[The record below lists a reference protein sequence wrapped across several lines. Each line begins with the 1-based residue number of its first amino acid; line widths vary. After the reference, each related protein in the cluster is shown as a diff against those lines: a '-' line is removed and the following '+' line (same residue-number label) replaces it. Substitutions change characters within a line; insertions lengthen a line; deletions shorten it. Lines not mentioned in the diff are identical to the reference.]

1 MLLAAGSGS
10 RTGHRTNKV
19 FLSLAGRR
27 VFVWSLDATQDIAEI
42 GPVVLVVRED
52 EQEAARQVLAREA
65 PRRGVRVVVGGASRH
80 SSEWSAL
87 QALAPEIERGEVD
100 VVIVHDA
107 ARPLSGPALF
117 RSVVAAARRHGGAV
131 PGRLQPAL
139 LHREGLR
146 RRDGDA
152 VAVQTPQAFAAAPL
166 LAAYQAAD
174 AEGFDGSDTA
184 ASVERFGSGMTIHH
198 VPGTPTNIKIT
209 FAEDLF
215 LAEALLVRASFDLDR
230 LGVTT

>member
-1 MLLAAGSGS
+1 
-10 RTGHRTNKV
+10 
-19 FLSLAGRR
+19 
-27 VFVWSLDATQDIAEI
+27 
-42 GPVVLVVRED
+42 
-52 EQEAARQVLAREA
+52 
-65 PRRGVRVVVGGASRH
+65 VRVVVGGASRH